1 MAQTAK
7 TGADTAADNARN
19 ATENV
24 AELGKRATGV
34 AQETAERAEDAVRS
48 GAQLVRRTADA
59 AGEMQRQVA
68 HRSAEGTAELGQV
81 FADLLNEQTRHNV
94 ETFKALTGAVD
105 WDRVVKVQG
114 EFLRVTLE
122 RMVQLNQRYL
132 NVVQSVANAAAST
145 AKDQARKAA

>member
-7 TGADTAADNARN
+7 TGADAAADNAKH

-24 AELGKRATGV
+24 AEIGKRAAGV
-34 AQETAERAEDAVRS
+34 AQETAERAEGNMRE
-48 GAQLVRRTADA
+48 GAQLVRRTTEA
-59 AGEMQRQVA
+59 AGEVQRQVA

-81 FADLLNEQTRHNV
+81 LVDLMNEQTRHNV

-132 NVVQSVANAAAST
+132 DVFQSVVNAAVTT

>member
-7 TGADTAADNARN
+7 TGADAAAENMKH

-24 AELGKRATGV
+24 AEIGKRA
-34 AQETAERAEDAVRS
+34 AHETAERAEGNVRE
-48 GAQLVRRTADA
+48 GAQLVRRTTEA
-59 AGEMQRQVA
+59 AGEVQRQVA

-81 FADLLNEQTRHNV
+81 LVDLLNEQTRHNV

-114 EFLRVTLE
+114 EFLRVSLE

-132 NVVQSVANAAAST
+132 DVFQAVANAAVTT

>member
-7 TGADTAADNARN
+7 TGADAAADNAKH
-19 ATENV
+19 AAENV
-24 AELGKRATGV
+24 AEIGKRA
-34 AQETAERAEDAVRS
+34 AHETAERAEGNMRE
-48 GAQLVRRTADA
+48 GAQLVRRTTEA
-59 AGEMQRQVA
+59 AGEVQRQVA

-81 FADLLNEQTRHNV
+81 LVDLMNEQTRHNV

-132 NVVQSVANAAAST
+132 DVFQSVANAAVTT

>member
-68 HRSAEGTAELGQV
+68 QRSAEGTAELGQV

-122 RMVQLNQRYL
+122 RMAQLSQRYL
-132 NVVQSVANAAAST
+132 DVVQSVSNVAVST
-145 AKDQARKAA
+145 AKDKARKAA

>member
-7 TGADTAADNARN
+7 TGADAAADNAKH

-24 AELGKRATGV
+24 AEIGKRA
-34 AQETAERAEDAVRS
+34 AQEMAERAEGNARE
-48 GAQLVRRTADA
+48 GAQLVRRTTEA
-59 AGEMQRQVA
+59 AGEVQRQVA

-81 FADLLNEQTRHNV
+81 LLDLLNEQTRHNV

-122 RMVQLNQRYL
+122 RVVQLNQRYL
-132 NVVQSVANAAAST
+132 DVFQSVANAAVST